1 MPVITEK
8 KFTDYQ
14 DDNYLDLTIN
24 HDDDESIVFL
34 NIWNEVNFQ
43 SMSVGLLKTDIEELI
58 LDLIKLK
65 NEMQ

>member
-1 MPVITEK
+1 MPILLEK
-8 KFTDYQ
+8 KFICVEER
-14 DDNYLDLTIN
+14 NYLDLSKCEDKT
-24 HDDDESIVFL
+24 IVFL
-34 NIWNEVNFQ
+34 NIYDEYYSN

>member
-24 HDDDESIVFL
+24 HYESIVFL